1 MSAIKYWLWLNAAAN
16 VPPKAKSALFEH
28 YGSPE
33 EMYFAPEGEY

>member
-16 VPPKAKSALFEH
+16 VPPKAKSALLEH